1 MEPYNSRKLT
11 LPGKPIWKVDQIAI
25 LEQQLT
31 QSVPPILLMKK
42 AAQAAFRFILNK
54 WPKARH
60 WLIIC
65 GPGNNGGD
73 GYCIAAHARLAG
85 YHVTVYSPATAKEK
99 KIASPAS
106 DARQQWLD
114 IGGEICAD
122 PYCWP
127 TSVDL
132 IVDGLLGTGCRC
144 SPSQSLMQVI
154 DKINQAQCPILS
166 LDVPSGLVADTGTL
180 SGNTV
185 KATATLTFLA
195 FKPGLLTG
203 RARDFTG
210 QLHIAHLGADALP
223 LYHKT
228 STRCLDVQ
236 DLSFWLK
243 PRAATAHKGEMG
255 KLVIIGGNEGTAG
268 AVRLSGESALRS
280 GAGLVRVL
288 THPNN
293 ILPLITARPELM
305 PAPLNDD
312 NLGAGLAWGDFIVI
326 GPGLGTDEI
335 AKAAIKRV
343 TKSKIPQLWDAD
355 ALNFLAIEPNTSQ
368 NRILTPHPGEAAR
381 LLNCTVEEIEDD
393 RLAAAQ
399 AICQRY
405 GGVVV
410 LKGAGTVIVN
420 QQGETRIV
428 ATGNPGM
435 ATAGMGDVLC
445 GVIAA
450 MVGQKLSLFDA
461 ACAAV
466 VAHGSAADYC
476 VTESGMRG
484 LLASDLFLP
493 LRRIVNPKT
502 I

>member
-1 MEPYNSRKLT
+1 MELYQSDKYA
-11 LPGKPIWKVDQIAI
+11 LPGKPIWKVDEIYI

-42 AAQAAFRFILNK
+42 AAQAAFRFILNT

-85 YHVTVYSPATAKEK
+85 YHVTVYSPTTEK
-99 KIASPAS
+99 KIVAPAR

-114 IGGEICAD
+114 IGGEICSDA
-122 PYCWP
+122 YCWP

-132 IVDGLLGTGCRC
+132 IIDGLLGTGCRC
-144 SPSQSLMQVI
+144 LPSPSLLQVI
-154 DKINQAQCPILS
+154 AKINQAGCPILS
-166 LDVPSGLVADTGTL
+166 LDIPSGLVADTGTL
-180 SGNTV
+180 SGNAV

-203 RARDFTG
+203 KAREFTG

-223 LYHKT
+223 FYHKT
-228 STRCLDVQ
+228 SARCLDIQ

-255 KLVIIGGNEGTAG
+255 KIVIIGGSEGTAG

-288 THPNN
+288 THASN
-293 ILPLITARPELM
+293 IPPLLTARPELM

-312 NLGAGLAWGDFIVI
+312 NLDAGLACGDFIVI
-326 GPGLGTDEI
+326 GPGLGRDGV
-335 AKAAIKRV
+335 AKNAIERV
-343 TKSKIPQLWDAD
+343 RKSEIPQLWDAD
-355 ALNFLAIEPNTSQ
+355 ALNFLAIMPNNSQ

-381 LLNCTVEEIEDD
+381 LLDCSIDEIEQD
-393 RLAAAQ
+393 RLAAAH

-428 ATGNPGM
+428 ANGNPGM

-461 ACAAV
+461 TCAAV
-466 VAHGSAADYC
+466 VAHGSAADLC
-476 VTESGMRG
+476 AAESGMRG

-502 I
+502 

>member
-1 MEPYNSRKLT
+1 MEQYQSDKLSI
-11 LPGKPIWKVDQIAI
+11 PGKPIWRVDEISC
-25 LEQQLT
+25 LERQLT

-85 YHVTVYSPATAKEK
+85 YHVTVFSPATEK
-99 KIASPAS
+99 KIISPAS

-114 IGGEICAD
+114 IGGEICSDAD
-122 PYCWP
+122 CWP
-127 TSVDL
+127 ASVDL
-132 IVDGLLGTGCRC
+132 IIDGLLGTGCRC
-144 SPSQSLMQVI
+144 LPSISLQQVI
-154 DKINQAQCPILS
+154 TKINQAGTPILS
-166 LDVPSGLVADTGTL
+166 LDIPSGLLADTGTL
-180 SGNTV
+180 SGTAV
-185 KATATLTFLA
+185 RATATLTFLA

-203 RARDFTG
+203 KARDFTG
-210 QLHIAHLGADALP
+210 QLHVASLGADTLP

-228 STRCLDVQ
+228 ATRCLDSQ
-236 DLSFWLK
+236 DLSFWVK
-243 PRAATAHKGEMG
+243 PRAPTSHKGQMG
-255 KLVIIGGNEGTAG
+255 KIVVIGGNTGTAG
-268 AVRLSGESALRS
+268 AVRLSGEAALRS

-288 THPNN
+288 THSSN
-293 ILPLITARPELM
+293 ITPLLTARPELM
-305 PAPLNDD
+305 PATLNND
-312 NLGAGLAWGDFIVI
+312 NLEASLAWADFILI
-326 GPGLGTDEI
+326 GPGLGNDDV
-335 AKAAIKRV
+335 AQNAIDKV
-343 TKSKIPQLWDAD
+343 KNSSIPQLWDAD
-355 ALNFLAIEPNTSQ
+355 ALNFLAITPNNSQ

-381 LLNCTVEEIEDD
+381 LLDCTVDEIEHD

-399 AICQRY
+399 AICQHY
-405 GGVVV
+405 GGIVV

-420 QQGETRIV
+420 EQGDIRIV

-435 ATAGMGDVLC
+435 ATAGMGDVLS

-450 MVGQKLSLFDA
+450 MVGQQLSLFDA

-466 VAHGSAADYC
+466 VAHGAAADHC
-476 VTESGMRG
+476 AAESGMRG

-493 LRRIVNPKT
+493 LRRILNPKS